1 MLALEPYESQ
11 VRRWPPRG
19 RHLLAQHDTESIVVY
34 QAYRPSIGRWAAE
47 HGHFG
52 GGGFSF
58 DRMSWIK
65 PNFLWMMYRCGWAR
79 KEGQEVVLAL
89 RMKREAFDDLLARA
103 VESSF
108 HPEAWPDRDAWQA
121 AVRRSD
127 VRLQWDPDH
136 APSGSPVE
144 RRAVQI
150 GLRGEALRGLEGS
163 ALLDVEDVTP
173 LVHEQREH
181 VGTSA
186 LLTPRETVYE
196 ARDEPTKRRL
206 RLD

>member
-11 VRRWPPRG
+11 VRRWPTRG
-19 RHLLAQHDTESIVVY
+19 RHLLAQHDADSIVVY
-34 QAYRPSIGRWAAE
+34 QAYRLSIGRWAAE
-47 HGHFG
+47 HGRLG

-89 RMKREAFDDLLARA
+89 RLKREAFDDLLAHA

-150 GLRGEALRGLEGS
+150 GLRGEALRGLAGS

-173 LVHEQREH
+173 LVHEQREQ

-196 ARDEPTKRRL
+196 ARDEATKRRL